1 MAEEMKYHSVFAC
14 PHCGLSFRET
24 TSGVQCP
31 NNHSFDRA
39 REGYLNLLVAGR
51 ISAGTVSGDTPESL
65 AARRR
70 FLSTGAY
77 NPIAQAVADTIGEVD
92 GSVLDIGCG
101 EGSYLSHIQSPH
113 RYGLDIAKR
122 GVQMACKLLPDA
134 QFVVGTAFRL
144 PVLDESCDAVF
155 SIFAPH
161 SLEEFQRALAPCG
174 QWVTVTPGAH
184 HLHQMRPK
192 RDDNILE
199 RERRR
204 DDPPTHAANA
214 RRLQFDLDLTD
225 ESAHDLFSMT
235 PLVWQTAAD
244 AAPVTHVSVDVWVA
258 SGFKS
263 KRECNESF

>member
-101 EGSYLSHIQSPH
+101 EGSYLSRIRSPH

-204 DDPPTHAANA
+204 DDPPTHATNA

>member
-101 EGSYLSHIQSPH
+101 EGSYLSHIRSPH

-204 DDPPTHAANA
+204 DDPPTHATNA

-263 KRECNESF
+263 

>member
-101 EGSYLSHIQSPH
+101 EGSYLSHIRSPH

-263 KRECNESF
+263 

>member
-101 EGSYLSHIQSPH
+101 EGSYLSHIRSPH

-144 PVLDESCDAVF
+144 PVIDESCDAVF

-161 SLEEFQRALAPCG
+161 SLEVFQRVLASCG

-244 AAPVTHVSVDVWVA
+244 AAPVTRVSVDVWVA

-263 KRECNESF
+263 